1 MSVDSTLKNVP
12 PYITRD
18 QSEIRELIHP
28 SIHGNRS
35 QSLAEAVIKPGQTT
49 RLHLHRQTEEIYH
62 ITHGRGRMTLADKI
76 FKVDVGDSI
85 CIPPDS
91 PHCIENTGSTDLHLL
106 CMCSPAYSHNDTELL
121 ESE

>member
-1 MSVDSTLKNVP
+1 MSIDSKLKNVP

-35 QSLAEAVIKPGQTT
+35 QSLAEAVIRPGQTT
-49 RLHLHRQTEEIYH
+49 QRHLHRQTEEIYH
-62 ITHGRGRMTLADKI
+62 ITSGQGRMTLADKV

-85 CIPPDS
+85 CIPPGS
-91 PHCIENTGSTDLHLL
+91 PHCIENTGSENLHLL
-106 CMCSPAYSHNDTELL
+106 CMCSPAYSHDDTELL
-121 ESE
+121 EVE

>member
-1 MSVDSTLKNVP
+1 MSVDSKLKNVP

-35 QSLAEAVIKPGQTT
+35 QSLAEAVIRPGQAT
-49 RLHLHRQTEEIYH
+49 RLHRHRQSEEIYH
-62 ITHGRGRMTLADKI
+62 ITRGQGRMTLADKV

-85 CIPPDS
+85 CIPPGS
-91 PHCIENTGSTDLHLL
+91 PHCIENIGSENLHLL

-121 ESE
+121 ER